1 MKFDLLNDTGLVR
14 EFNIVYS
21 HGGSSPYFI
30 LYLSY
35 LLSYVRE
42 GKKCEHISFNFSCK
56 FFLINS

>member
-14 EFNIVYS
+14 EFNTVYVD
-21 HGGSSPYFI
+21 SSPYFI